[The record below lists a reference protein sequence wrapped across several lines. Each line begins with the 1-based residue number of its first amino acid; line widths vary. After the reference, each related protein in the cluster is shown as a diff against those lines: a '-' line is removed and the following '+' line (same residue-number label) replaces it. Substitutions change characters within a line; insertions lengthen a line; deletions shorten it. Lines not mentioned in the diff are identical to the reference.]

1 MSKGAGQRPKLI
13 RRPSPYLLPILTHHA
28 SPQQQ
33 SDTDGILTKLDTHW
47 CKQTTQGIS
56 KQRVAFMVNHF
67 LPFSLG
73 CPQFFY
79 PCLAVLKVE
88 IRSKHQPQLFFFFTA
103 SADQP
108 SMFPFPMKCVKC
120 WFVLITAWQNA
131 ASHSLLGLYMIR
143 LTEKA
148 YMERHCLFTSGWL

>member
-88 IRSKHQPQLFFFFTA
+88 IRSKHQPQLFFFFYSFSRSTQHV
-103 SADQP
+103 S
-108 SMFPFPMKCVKC
+108 FPNEMCEMLVCFNYCLAKCC
-120 WFVLITAWQNA
+120 F
-131 ASHSLLGLYMIR
+131 SLTPGSLYDSP
-143 LTEKA
+143 
-148 YMERHCLFTSGWL
+148 H

>member
-67 LPFSLG
+67 LPFSVG

-88 IRSKHQPQLFFFFTA
+88 IRSKHTVFSTPTFFFFYSFSRSTQHV
-103 SADQP
+103 S
-108 SMFPFPMKCVKC
+108 FPNEMCEMLVCFNYFLAKCC
-120 WFVLITAWQNA
+120 F
-131 ASHSLLGLYMIR
+131 SLTPGSLYDSP
-143 LTEKA
+143 
-148 YMERHCLFTSGWL
+148 H